1 MIEKNCV
8 EAQLAL
14 CRLLIDEQHEGRVKI
29 KFVCFF
35 FKWNDILFTYEF
47 KIMQGQSQGRIIY
60 LFRMES
66 ILFILENFL

>member
-1 MIEKNCV
+1 MFRYTRSTGC
-8 EAQLAL
+8 AS
-14 CRLLIDEQHEGRVKI
+14 IDETLRCQHEGRVKI

-47 KIMQGQSQGRIIY
+47 KIIQGQSQGRIIY